1 MRVFVTGAT
10 GFVGGYVLTA
20 LTREQHE
27 VVVLMRRPAAL
38 EQLRTRVYRRA
49 GAYEASKLEG
59 ALKVGSLAARDGL
72 DYVEVQSGTVAG
84 HSLSGELAAGQS
96 LRGLIDNLVAGRL
109 ARVPGMPRHWLPLI
123 SVDALAEVIA
133 TAATAERAPRVLL
146 ALDRRTPS
154 LAGLMA
160 GFSDVLAC
168 RAPSGYLPLPLLA
181 GLLKIPGMPQL
192 MRTAPESLHF
202 IQTARFDTSVL
213 EGFVRS
219 QNLPWPDMQ
228 DVIRRTAEYWLRTPP
243 SCA

>member
-10 GFVGGYVLTA
+10 GFVGGYVLAA

-59 ALKVGSLAARDGL
+59 ALKVGTLAARDGL
-72 DYVEVQSGTVAG
+72 DYVEVQPGTVAG

-109 ARVPGMPRHWLPLI
+109 ARV
-123 SVDALAEVIA
+123 
-133 TAATAERAPRVLL
+133 
-146 ALDRRTPS
+146 
-154 LAGLMA
+154 
-160 GFSDVLAC
+160 
-168 RAPSGYLPLPLLA
+168 
-181 GLLKIPGMPQL
+181 PGMPQL